1 MVETLATLREL
12 EDNLSDEEK
21 VILEVLGQVGA
32 ATPAELAVKTFSLPE
47 EINKPLLSLRE
58 KQLIDVRQVKGR
70 LGGDL
75 VTLNQR
81 GLRVRRELQLGRRVK

>member
-1 MVETLATLREL
+1 MAETLAEL
-12 EDNLSDEEK
+12 IEMEEDLSEQEK
-21 VILEVLGQVGA
+21 AILEVLGQVGA

-47 EINKPLLSLRE
+47 EINDPLLSLRD

-81 GLRVRRELQLGRRVK
+81 GLRLRRELHGARRLR

>member
-1 MVETLATLREL
+1 MAETLATLREL
-12 EDNLSDEEK
+12 ENDLSDQEK
-21 VILEVLGQVGA
+21 TILDVLGQVGA

-47 EINKPLLSLRE
+47 EINDPLLSLKE
-58 KQLIDVRQVKGR
+58 KRLIDVRQVKGR

-81 GLRVRRELQLGRRVK
+81 GLRLRRELRWAGRTK

>member
-1 MVETLATLREL
+1 MAETLSELREL
-12 EDNLSDEEK
+12 ESTLTKEEREL
-21 VILEVLGQVGA
+21 LEVLGGVGA

-47 EINKPLLSLRE
+47 EINELLLSLKE

-75 VTLNQR
+75 ITLNQR
-81 GLRVRRELQLGRRVK
+81 GLRLAKG

>member
-1 MVETLATLREL
+1 MEESWATLREL

-21 VILEVLGQVGA
+21 AILEVLGQVGA
-32 ATPAELAVKTFSLPE
+32 ATPAELAVRTFSLPE
-47 EINKPLLSLRE
+47 EINEPLLSLKE

-81 GLRVRRELQLGRRVK
+81 GLRVRQGLRLGRRVK

>member
-1 MVETLATLREL
+1 MVETLTTLREL
-12 EDNLSDEEK
+12 EDSLSEEEK
-21 VILEVLGQVGA
+21 AILAVLGQVGA

-47 EINKPLLSLRE
+47 EINDPLLSLKE

-75 VTLNQR
+75 VTLNER
-81 GLRVRRELQLGRRVK
+81 ALRLQRELQVSRRVK

>member
-1 MVETLATLREL
+1 MAETWAALREL
-12 EDNLSDEEK
+12 EDDLSDEEK
-21 VILEVLGQVGA
+21 TILEVLGQVGA

-47 EINKPLLSLRE
+47 EINDPLLSLKD

-81 GLRVRRELQLGRRVK
+81 GLRLRRELHGIGRLR

>member
-1 MVETLATLREL
+1 MVEPLVTLREI

-21 VILEVLGQVGA
+21 TILEVLGQVGA

-47 EINKPLLSLRE
+47 EINDPLLSLRD

-75 VTLNQR
+75 VTLNRR
-81 GLRVRRELQLGRRVK
+81 GLRLRQELYGAGR

>member
-1 MVETLATLREL
+1 MAETLEELREL
-12 EDNLSDEEK
+12 EDDLSDEERT
-21 VILEVLGQVGA
+21 ILEVLGEVGA

-47 EINKPLLSLRE
+47 EVNDPLLSLKD

-81 GLRVRRELQLGRRVK
+81 GLRLQRELRWARRLK